1 MTMIIMPFTKASR
14 DKIKAGEKTATTR
27 KTKYG
32 FVGDTF
38 MVAGVMYRITEVK
51 KLMLVRVA
59 FDWFKEEGFG
69 SPEDFV
75 EAWVSLHPRIG
86 YTPGRVVFL
95 HLFVK
100 A

>member
-1 MTMIIMPFTKASR
+1 MTMVVMPFTKDSR
-14 DKIKAGEKTATTR
+14 DKIKAGTKTATAR

-32 FVGDTF
+32 FAGDMF
-38 MVAGVMYRITEVK
+38 MVAGVLYRITEVQ

-75 EAWVSLHPRIG
+75 ESWVSLHPRIG

>member
-1 MTMIIMPFTKASR
+1 MTMVIMPFTKASR
-14 DKIKAGEKTATTR
+14 DKIKAGTKTATAR

-32 FVGDTF
+32 FADDTF
-38 MVAGVMYRITEVK
+38 MVGGVMYRITEVK

-69 SPEDFV
+69 SPEEFV
-75 EAWVSLHPRIG
+75 EAWVYLHPRIG